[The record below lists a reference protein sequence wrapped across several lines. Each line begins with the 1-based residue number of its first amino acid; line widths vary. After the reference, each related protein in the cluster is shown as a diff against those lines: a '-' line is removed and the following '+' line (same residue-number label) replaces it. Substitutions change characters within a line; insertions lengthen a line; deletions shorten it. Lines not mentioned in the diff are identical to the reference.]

1 MASSTRSK
9 RSTAW
14 AIVTTRFDKFGRSLA
29 GSRIARLIYIS
40 NLCAFAILAIG
51 VLTLTELR
59 TQLVRAKVEGLF
71 TQARLIT
78 EYLAENATI
87 GEPQPSLMNDRVGY
101 VLQRLN
107 LPASQ
112 RLRVFTP
119 EGAVLV
125 DSALAADRVG
135 QRRLEPASDA
145 SPARRSGWR
154 LANVVE
160 RPLGQEI
167 ADAAASETGTANVRV
182 AADGQRV
189 VSVSLPIA
197 HVKAVLG
204 VLTLESNDID
214 SILAEERRARTPFII
229 GAGVLI
235 LLSST
240 LLALVIARPL
250 RRLALA
256 ADNLRASG
264 GTRLAPPQDIIS
276 RKDEIGHLS
285 QALERLTGALSE
297 RIETNARFA
306 ADVSHEIKN
315 PLTFIRSA
323 VETARSVSDSAA
335 REQLLGV
342 IAADVRRLDRLIT
355 DISRASRLEAETAF
369 GGAEVVE
376 VSRLLSELC
385 QTYQATRQDG
395 AGVRYLGMQGSVYV
409 KGLDGPLGQVF
420 RNLVDNARSFSA
432 ADGEV
437 LVGLTTAGPKERR
450 IVRAS
455 VEDSGPGIP
464 ADNLETIFQ
473 RFYTQRPQG
482 AAFGGNSGLGLSIA
496 RQIVEAHKGR
506 IWAENRA
513 EGGARF
519 LVELPL
525 AGEGPAL
532 GRTR

>member
-1 MASSTRSK
+1 V
-9 RSTAW
+9 W
-14 AIVTTRFDKFGRSLA
+14 AIVTTSSERIGRSLA
-29 GSRIARLIYIS
+29 GSRIARLIFLS

-87 GEPQPSLMNDRVGY
+87 GEPEPGLMSDRVGY

-112 RLRVFTP
+112 RLRLFTP
-119 EGAVLV
+119 DGAVLV
-125 DSALAADRVG
+125 DSALAEDRVG
-135 QRRLEPASDA
+135 QRRLAPTSETGP
-145 SPARRSGWR
+145 RRSAGWR

-160 RPLGQEI
+160 RPLQQEI
-167 ADAAASETGTANVRV
+167 ADAAASEAGTANVRI

-189 VSVSLPIA
+189 VSVTLPIA

-240 LLALVIARPL
+240 LLALVIAPPL

-256 ADNLRASG
+256 ADNVRASG

-276 RKDEIGHLS
+276 RKDEIGHLA

-297 RIETNARFA
+297 RIEANARFA

-315 PLTFIRSA
+315 PLTSIRSA

-355 DISRASRLEAETAF
+355 DMSRASRLEAETAF
-369 GGAEVVE
+369 GGAAAVDIA
-376 VSRLLSELC
+376 RLLLELC
-385 QTYQATRQDG
+385 HTYQVTRQDG
-395 AGVRYLGMQGSVYV
+395 ASVRYFGPPDAVYL
-409 KGLDGPLGQVF
+409 KGQDGPLGQVF

-432 ADGEV
+432 AEGEV
-437 LVGLTTAGPKERR
+437 RVSLTTAGSRERR
-450 IVRAS
+450 VILAS

-464 ADNLETIFQ
+464 PDNLETIFQ
-473 RFYTQRPQG
+473 RFYTLRPQG

-519 LVELPL
+519 IVELPL

-532 GRTR
+532 GRMR

>member
-1 MASSTRSK
+1 MGNSTRSK

-14 AIVTTRFDKFGRSLA
+14 AIVTTKSRQFGRSLA

-40 NLCAFAILAIG
+40 NFCAFAILALG

-78 EYLAENATI
+78 EDLAENATI
-87 GEPQPSLMNDRVGY
+87 GEPEPGLMTDRLGY
-101 VLQRLN
+101 VLQRLS
-107 LPASQ
+107 LPQSQ

-119 EGAVLV
+119 SGAVLV

-135 QRRLEPASDA
+135 QRRLEPAA
-145 SPARRSGWR
+145 ETGQKRRPGWR

-160 RPLGQEI
+160 RPLEQEI
-167 ADAAASETGTANVRV
+167 ADAAASETGTANVRI

-276 RKDEIGHLS
+276 RKDEIGHLA

-315 PLTFIRSA
+315 PLTSIRSA

-335 REQLLGV
+335 RERLLGV

-369 GGAEVVE
+369 GGAAAVDIA
-376 VSRLLSELC
+376 RLLSELC
-385 QTYQATRQDG
+385 QTFQASRKDG
-395 AGVRYLGMQGSVYV
+395 ASVCYAGAPDSIYG
-409 KGLDGPLGQVF
+409 KGLEGPLEQVF
-420 RNLVDNARSFSA
+420 RNLLDNARSFSPA
-432 ADGEV
+432 EGEV
-437 LVGLTTAGPKERR
+437 RVGLTIAGPRERR
-450 IVRAS
+450 VIRAT
-455 VEDSGPGIP
+455 VEDCGPGVP

-519 LVELPL
+519 IVELPL
-525 AGEGPAL
+525 AGEGPVL

>member
-1 MASSTRSK
+1 LSR
-9 RSTAW
+9 R
-14 AIVTTRFDKFGRSLA
+14 LA
-29 GSRIARLIYIS
+29 GSRIARLIFIS
-40 NLCAFAILAIG
+40 NFCAFAILAIG

-59 TQLVRAKVEGLF
+59 TQLVRAKIESLF

-87 GEPQPSLMNDRVGY
+87 GEPAPELMTDRVGY

-107 LPASQ
+107 LPETQ
-112 RLRVFTP
+112 RLRVFAP
-119 EGAVLV
+119 DGAVLV

-135 QRRLEPASDA
+135 QRELPRADDRAE
-145 SPARRSGWR
+145 RRPGWR
-154 LANVVE
+154 LANLPE
-160 RPLGQEI
+160 QPLREEV
-167 ADAAASETGTANVRV
+167 AAAARGAPVSNARV
-182 AADGQRV
+182 NADGQRV
-189 VSVSLPIA
+189 VSVSLPVA

-214 SILAEERRARTPFII
+214 SILAEERRARTPFIL

-240 LLALVIARPL
+240 LLAIVIARPL

-264 GTRLAPPQDIIS
+264 GTRLSPPADIIS
-276 RKDEIGHLS
+276 RKDEIGHLA

-297 RIETNARFA
+297 RIEANASFA

-315 PLTFIRSA
+315 PLTSIRSA
-323 VETARSVSDSAA
+323 VETARGVTDSAA
-335 REQLLGV
+335 RERLLGV

-355 DISRASRLEAETAF
+355 DMSRASRLEAETAF
-369 GGAEVVE
+369 GGAAAVDIA
-376 VSRLLSELC
+376 RLLSELC
-385 QTYQATRQDG
+385 QTYQATRADG
-395 AGVRYLGMQGSVYV
+395 AAVHYSGEAWSVWV

-420 RNLVDNARSFSA
+420 RNLVDNARSFSPPG
-432 ADGEV
+432 GEV
-437 LVGLTTAGPKERR
+437 WVRLEVAGPREKRC
-450 IVRAS
+450 VRVV

-464 ADNLETIFQ
+464 PDNLETIFQ

-496 RQIVEAHKGR
+496 RQIVQAHKGR

-513 EGGARF
+513 DGGARF
-519 LVELPL
+519 VVELPL
-525 AGEGPAL
+525 AGEGAAL